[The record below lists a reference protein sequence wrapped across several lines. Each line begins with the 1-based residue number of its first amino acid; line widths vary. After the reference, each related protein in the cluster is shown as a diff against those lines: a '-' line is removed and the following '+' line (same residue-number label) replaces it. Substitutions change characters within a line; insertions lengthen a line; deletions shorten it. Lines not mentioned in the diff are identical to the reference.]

1 MAKFCMCGMVTCP
14 ICKGNPATSGFSVS
28 QVVGK
33 TKRKAPYGFG
43 RNANIPAPEPE
54 NVNVPVAP
62 PVSANIPV
70 TARRTP
76 VRVTVEEEG
85 AIAVDCACGCGEK
98 VWLKPAYY
106 SSACRSRAW
115 RKKKV
120 E

>member
-1 MAKFCMCGMVTCP
+1 MGKICLCGSPMCP
-14 ICKGNPATSGFSVS
+14 ICNR
-28 QVVGK
+28 QVK
-33 TKRKAPYGFG
+33 EMDKRAGV
-43 RNANIPAPEPE
+43 NANIP
-54 NVNVPVAP
+54 VPP
-62 PVSANIPV
+62 PQSANIPV

-115 RKKKV
+115 RKKKA